1 MSGIGGSSEGGALRA
16 SCGRALQIFPEAMT
30 DNILVIDQRKRLRV
44 SSPGF
49 ARHFVV
55 LVLVSAVGAAFDMH
69 L

>member
-1 MSGIGGSSEGGALRA
+1 M
-16 SCGRALQIFPEAMT
+16 QIFPEAMT